1 MIIPKIR
8 YYAKMV
14 YDDTSQRKTPKYT
27 VISEAGYYPP
37 MEDLKN
43 KKGIISMYLME
54 KRKEGENVPS
64 MRLQA
69 KNSLNFTGLKEYFLD
84 GKLSGYAYGNPLSS
98 ETYSSKK
105 RNNPFYEYRQDGY
118 LFIMHVD
125 KTTINKTTPIIPST
139 IELIVIEEGAV
150 LIPSYCKQLLMGG
163 FDEAISCLRKQAILV
178 NAYNNM

>member
-14 YDDTSQRKTPKYT
+14 YDDNIQRKTPKYT

-43 KKGIISMYLME
+43 KKGIISMYLMG
-54 KRKEGENVPS
+54 KRKEGDNVPS

-84 GKLSGYAYGNPLSS
+84 GKLSGYAYGNPLDS

-105 RNNPFYEYRQDGY
+105 RNNPFYEYRHDGY
-118 LFIMHVD
+118 LFIIQID
-125 KTTINKTTPIIPST
+125 KTTMSKAAPIVPT
-139 IELIVIEEGAV
+139 AIELIVIEDGAV
-150 LIPSYCKQLLMGG
+150 LIPSYCKQLIMGG
-163 FDEAISCLRKQAILV
+163 FDEAINSLRKQAV
-178 NAYNNM
+178 TVDAYNNM